1 MALRA
6 GKDACES
13 QTRGPN
19 RHESKSLVV
28 GGILTLALCWAS
40 PAFAHALRQR
50 YDLPIPLGLYLA
62 GAGVTVGLSFA
73 VIALFTRRPLWR
85 GSYPRIDLFR
95 FRAFRMLAHP
105 GVLFACQLLSVGL
118 FTLILLAGIF
128 GRQDPFKNIA
138 PTAVWVIWWVGLAY
152 VSALLGDV
160 WALINPWN
168 IVFRWTEGLRRRWKP
183 TGRLSFDAPYPEWL
197 GAWPAV
203 VLFLIFAWIELVWE
217 RAEVPAS
224 LASAALTYSVI
235 TWTGMLVFGRERWL
249 RGGEVFSVFFG
260 TLARFS
266 PTEFRAGNPDPEWA
280 LRPYGAGLLTT
291 EPIHASQMMFVL
303 VMLSTVTFDGFIE
316 TPLWVAI
323 VDWILL
329 APLLLPVLTVLH
341 KTLGSLLPLIQS
353 VALGLFPLV
362 FFAIYMVFVWLM
374 RYVVSTA
381 ARGDAGDRRIPTT
394 DLARLFVLT
403 LVPIAIAYHL
413 AHYLAY
419 FLVAGQFIIPLASDP
434 FGIGWDL
441 LGTSLYRIDIGVV
454 DARFVWYTAVI
465 AIVVGHIIAVCLAHL
480 MALYVFKDA
489 RLATRSQY
497 PMLGLMVCYTMISLW
512 ILAQPVVEPATG

>member
-6 GKDACES
+6 EKDACES

-19 RHESKSLVV
+19 RQGSKSLVV
-28 GGILTLALCWAS
+28 GGILALPLCWAS

-62 GAGVTVGLSFA
+62 GAGATVALSFV
-73 VIALFTRRPLWR
+73 VITLFTRRPPWR
-85 GSYPRIDLFR
+85 GSYPRVNLLR
-95 FRAFRMLAHP
+95 FRALRILAYP
-105 GVLFACQLLSVGL
+105 GILFACRLLSVGL
-118 FTLILLAGIF
+118 FALILLAGIF
-128 GRQDPFKNIA
+128 GTQNTFRNIA

-168 IVFRWTEGLRRRWKP
+168 TVFRWAEGLRRRWKS
-183 TGRLSFDAPYPEWL
+183 GGSLSFDAPYPEWL
-197 GAWPAV
+197 GVWPAV
-203 VLFLIFAWIELVWE
+203 VLFLVFAWTELVWE
-217 RAEVPAS
+217 GAEVPAS
-224 LASAALTYSVI
+224 LASAALAYSLI
-235 TWTGMLVFGRERWL
+235 TWSGMLVFGRERWL

-362 FFAIYMVFVWLM
+362 FLAIYMVFVWLM

-419 FLVAGQFIIPLASDP
+419 LLVAGQYIIPLASDP
-434 FGIGWDL
+434 FGFGWDL

-489 RLATRSQY
+489 RLATKSQY

>member
-13 QTRGPN
+13 QTRGPS
-19 RHESKSLVV
+19 RQEWISLVV

-50 YDLPIPLGLYLA
+50 YDPPIPLGLYLA
-62 GAGVTVGLSFA
+62 GAGATVGLSFA
-73 VIALFTRRPLWR
+73 VIALFTRRPLWC

-118 FTLILLAGIF
+118 FTLVLLAGIF
-128 GRQDPFKNIA
+128 GTQNTFRNIA

-168 IVFRWTEGLRRRWKP
+168 IVFRWGEGLRRRWKSS
-183 TGRLSFDAPYPEWL
+183 GRLSFDAPYPEWL

-203 VLFLIFAWIELVWE
+203 VLFLVFAWSELVWE
-217 RAEVPAS
+217 GAEVPAS
-224 LASAALTYSVI
+224 LASAALAYSFI
-235 TWTGMLVFGRERWL
+235 TWAGMLVFGRERWL

-260 TLARFS
+260 TLARFA
-266 PTEFRAGNPDPEWA
+266 PMECRAAGPGRGWA

-316 TPLWVAI
+316 TPLWMAI
-323 VDWILL
+323 VDWVLL
-329 APLLLPVLTVLH
+329 APLLFPVLTVLH
-341 KTLGSLLPLIQS
+341 RMFGSLLPVIQS
-353 VALGLFPLV
+353 VTLGVFPLV
-362 FFAIYMVFVWLM
+362 FLAIYMVFVWLM
-374 RYVVSTA
+374 KCVASTA
-381 ARGDAGDRRIPTT
+381 ARDAGDRRIPTT

-434 FGIGWDL
+434 FGFGWDL
-441 LGTSLYRIDIGVV
+441 LGTSLYRIDIGIV
-454 DARFVWYTAVI
+454 DARLVWYTAVI

-480 MALYVFKDA
+480 MALYVFSDT
-489 RLATRSQY
+489 RLATKSQY

-512 ILAQPVVEPATG
+512 ILAQPIVEQAAG